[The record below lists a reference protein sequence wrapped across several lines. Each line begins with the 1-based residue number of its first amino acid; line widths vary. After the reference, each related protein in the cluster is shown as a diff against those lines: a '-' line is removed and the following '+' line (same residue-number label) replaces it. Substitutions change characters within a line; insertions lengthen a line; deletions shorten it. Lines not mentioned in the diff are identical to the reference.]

1 MNPLTEGTRLKLGYD
16 YFSEG
21 FTGLQLSEAY
31 YRLSADKRQERLLF
45 ETATMAQMDEVYNPG
60 DPCDENDR
68 METTEGGMVF
78 ESIRVKAYART
89 EKTMAA
95 LVRVFNTH
103 LADKNIEAQAPIV
116 GRPKK
121 SGLFATVTVQIPFS
135 DGQTVSIIFHSPD
148 NNKMK
153 IAADDEIIAFRWLL
167 NKRDITHV
175 VSPEGDAE
183 VSLQEIG
190 KRTAQLVEKNSA
202 RFQVMQKDLV
212 AQKKTLED
220 VTAKAGEAVA
230 LHDDLIGKL
239 QDANDATATTDA
251 KIVNLKDR
259 IEKQKAF
266 NEGLQGKI
274 DALQAK
280 QAGNDGKAPGGGTPK
295 DEAAMKAEQVAEYY
309 RSKCAAFQDELRG
322 RGFAIGDK
330 TDGVLAFYQNP
341 ALQVSLGAARQAVFI
356 EVIESDAS
364 GQTIGRKNFDSK
376 TIKGMG
382 SQVPKALAWID
393 KKLAVAKDETPLAP
407 AEEAAWRESGAD
419 DISVK
424 AIAKA
429 GGYAAIMADEAKQI
443 ALQDILDSAMTER
456 TANVRNALSDS
467 GWDTNDATHMLK
479 TINGEMH
486 DISADVKAVGAGNNI
501 ISIAWDI
508 DRGESKVEDDMSNSA
523 ADMASVLNGIF
534 PAEMKK
540 TEPIDTYLPAG
551 WTESSPGGLA
561 TSKDPISGGMIDKE
575 IASGKWF
582 VIPENG
588 SIQKMEGFST
598 RKEAFDALEHMA
610 ASAASDKAVEEHNRL
625 VAVGNGAVPGVRLQD
640 AEIAGKLWEMKG
652 RGELSQEDWDKY
664 VADLKASNKI
674 IAPEPTIPGDNGD
687 RKSDWEKKPPYD
699 DEYTGQRFKYGFRN
713 RPYSIGTAPKGAILG
728 SYKEDDKLET
738 SEGKARFGTI
748 EYPFKLTTSEIYSY
762 ELLDLNG
769 PVKTA
774 PEPAPPNG
782 PQALTGSTMTPEDE
796 QRVLAELSA
805 LGSEELSRRHD
816 EVRSYMEGPDFEA
829 QDPAYK
835 KSLQNTE
842 FLLFTAKSNASTP
855 EPAPADTAESALVQR
870 ANDILAGKY
879 DSLSLGEVLKLAEPV
894 MDLDEAK
901 YADLMDK
908 VDAYTTVLTKKAV
921 QAKLAA

>member
-1 MNPLTEGTRLKLGYD
+1 MNPLTEGKRLKLGYD

-21 FTGLQLSEAY
+21 FTGPQLSEAY
-31 YRLSADKRQERLLF
+31 YRLSADRMQERLLF
-45 ETATMAQMDEVYNPG
+45 ETATLAQMDEAYNPG

-68 METTEGGMVF
+68 METTESGMVM
-78 ESIRVKAYART
+78 ESIRVKTYART

-153 IAADDEIIAFRWLL
+153 ITADDEIIAFRWLL

-183 VSLQEIG
+183 VSLQEVG
-190 KRTAQLVEKNSA
+190 KRTAQLVEKNTA

-230 LHDDLIGKL
+230 RHEGLVGKL
-239 QDANDATATTDA
+239 QDDQDATTATDA

-259 IEKQKAF
+259 IEKQKSF

-274 DALQAK
+274 DGLKAK
-280 QAGNDGKAPGGGTPK
+280 QAGNDGKAVGGGTPK

-309 RSKCAAFQDELRG
+309 KSKCSAFQDELRG

-330 TDGVLAFYQNP
+330 TGGVLAFYQNP
-341 ALQVSLGAARQAVFI
+341 ALQVSLAAVGQEVFI

-364 GQTIGRKNFDSK
+364 GQTTGRKSFDSR

-393 KKLAVAKDETPLAP
+393 KKLA
-407 AEEAAWRESGAD
+407 
-419 DISVK
+419 
-424 AIAKA
+424 
-429 GGYAAIMADEAKQI
+429 EAK
-443 ALQDILDSAMTER
+443 
-456 TANVRNALSDS
+456 
-467 GWDTNDATHMLK
+467 
-479 TINGEMH
+479 
-486 DISADVKAVGAGNNI
+486 KA
-501 ISIAWDI
+501 
-508 DRGESKVEDDMSNSA
+508 E
-523 ADMASVLNGIF
+523 
-534 PAEMKK
+534 PA
-540 TEPIDTYLPAG
+540 DTYLPTG

-588 SIQKMEGFST
+588 SIEKMEGFAT
-598 RKEAFDALEHMA
+598 RKQAFDALEQMA
-610 ASAASDKAVEEHNRL
+610 ARAASDKAVEEHNRL
-625 VAVGNGAVPGVRLQD
+625 VAVGNEAVPGVRLQD

-664 VADLKASNKI
+664 VADLKTSNKI
-674 IAPEPTIPGDNGD
+674 TLPT
-687 RKSDWEKKPPYD
+687 
-699 DEYTGQRFKYGFRN
+699 
-713 RPYSIGTAPKGAILG
+713 
-728 SYKEDDKLET
+728 
-738 SEGKARFGTI
+738 
-748 EYPFKLTTSEIYSY
+748 
-762 ELLDLNG
+762 
-769 PVKTA
+769 
-774 PEPAPPNG
+774 G
-782 PQALTGSTMTPEDE
+782 PQAIVGATMTPEDE
-796 QRVLAELSA
+796 QRVLAELSS
-805 LGSEELSRRHD
+805 LSREELTRRHD
-816 EVRSYMEGPDFEA
+816 EVQAYMEGDDYEA
-829 QDPAYK
+829 QDPDYK

-879 DSLSLGEVLKLAEPV
+879 DSLTLGEVLKLAEPV